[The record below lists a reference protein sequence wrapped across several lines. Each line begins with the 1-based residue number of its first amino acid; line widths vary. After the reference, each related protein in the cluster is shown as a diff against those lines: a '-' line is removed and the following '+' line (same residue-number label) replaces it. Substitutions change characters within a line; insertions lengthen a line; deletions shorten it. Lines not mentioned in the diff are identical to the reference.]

1 MNKELQQFILKFRES
16 LLNYYIK
23 GEYKINEDG
32 LDILILATL
41 LDLSQ

>member
-16 LLNYYIK
+16 LNDYYSK
-23 GEYKINEDG
+23 GEYKIDEDS

-41 LDLSQ
+41 LDLS